1 MTDFALKTQ
10 LTKRSAL
17 KTYEVKILMDI
28 KVIYFS
34 VIDTIDIYLYTFWF
48 CKSTLIHC
56 YLSLH
61 CTNLTIFW
69 LLVQVQMMKMF
80 LKKITWYFWKLI
92 RLHYLMPSNLYY
104 CTNKRKKNINL
115 SQLNQYKINVHVL
128 TNSVSTQ
135 CFLTNKIPCQYTVYL
150 QIYKSLNNFDLFAN
164 LQFAKCQWTILNF
177 MYKCEI
183 HKLYHTYKTN

>member
-69 LLVQVQMMKMF
+69 LLVRVQMMKMF

-92 RLHYLMPSNLYY
+92 RLHYLMPSNLNYS
-104 CTNKRKKNINL
+104 TNKREKSINL
-115 SQLNQYKINVHVL
+115 SQLNQYKIKCTCTYKFSVNSVFSNKQNSMPIHSVL
-128 TNSVSTQ
+128 TNI
-135 CFLTNKIPCQYTVYL
+135 KIP
-150 QIYKSLNNFDLFAN
+150 
-164 LQFAKCQWTILNF
+164 
-177 MYKCEI
+177 
-183 HKLYHTYKTN
+183 

>member
-1 MTDFALKTQ
+1 MHMYLTDFVLKTQ

-17 KTYEVKILMDI
+17 KTYEVKTLMDI

-34 VIDTIDIYLYTFWF
+34 FIDTIDIYLYTFWF

-69 LLVQVQMMKMF
+69 MLVRVQMMKMF

-104 CTNKRKKNINL
+104 CTNKRKKKYKFVTTPSI
-115 SQLNQYKINVHVL
+115 QNQCICTYKFSANSVFSNKQNSMPIHSIL
-128 TNSVSTQ
+128 TN
-135 CFLTNKIPCQYTVYL
+135 I
-150 QIYKSLNNFDLFAN
+150 
-164 LQFAKCQWTILNF
+164 
-177 MYKCEI
+177 
-183 HKLYHTYKTN
+183 

>member
-1 MTDFALKTQ
+1 
-10 LTKRSAL
+10 
-17 KTYEVKILMDI
+17 MDI

-69 LLVQVQMMKMF
+69 LLVRVQMMKMF

-92 RLHYLMPSNLYY
+92 RLHYLMPSNLNY
-104 CTNKRKKNINL
+104 CTNKREKKYKFCHNSTNTKSMYMYLQIQC
-115 SQLNQYKINVHVL
+115 QLK
-128 TNSVSTQ
+128 
-135 CFLTNKIPCQYTVYL
+135 CFLTNKIQCQYTVYL

>member
-1 MTDFALKTQ
+1 M
-10 LTKRSAL
+10 
-17 KTYEVKILMDI
+17 
-28 KVIYFS
+28 IYFS

-69 LLVQVQMMKMF
+69 LLVRVQMMKMF

-92 RLHYLMPSNLYY
+92 RLHYLMPSNLNY
-104 CTNKRKKNINL
+104 CTNKREKKYKFVTTQPI
-115 SQLNQYKINVHVL
+115 QNQCTCTY
-128 TNSVSTQ
+128 NSVPTQ
-135 CFLTNKIPCQYTVYL
+135 CFLTNKIQCQYTVYL

-183 HKLYHTYKTN
+183 HKLYHTDKTN

>member
-69 LLVQVQMMKMF
+69 LLVRVQMMKMF
-80 LKKITWYFWKLI
+80 FKKITWYFWKLI
-92 RLHYLMPSNLYY
+92 RLHYLMPSNLNY
-104 CTNKRKKNINL
+104 CTNKREKKYKFVTTQPI
-115 SQLNQYKINVHVL
+115 QNQCTYKFSVNSVFSNKQNSMPIHSVL
-128 TNSVSTQ
+128 TN
-135 CFLTNKIPCQYTVYL
+135 I
-150 QIYKSLNNFDLFAN
+150 
-164 LQFAKCQWTILNF
+164 
-177 MYKCEI
+177 
-183 HKLYHTYKTN
+183 